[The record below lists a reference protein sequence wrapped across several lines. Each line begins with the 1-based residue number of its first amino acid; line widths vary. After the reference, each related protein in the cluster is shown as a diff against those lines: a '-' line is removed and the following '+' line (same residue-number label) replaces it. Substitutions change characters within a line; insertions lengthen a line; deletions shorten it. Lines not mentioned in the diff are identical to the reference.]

1 MKECKQKVKEL
12 ERRNEQL
19 TKDNYDLKERVKE
32 QERYRMRWLEEKKD
46 DNVRSL
52 VIGIL
57 GKIPPDMIS
66 KLEEAVDVVHRVG
79 KKTENKVR
87 NI

>member
-1 MKECKQKVKEL
+1 M